1 MLAISLTFT
10 LGSKVFLITLATLY
24 AAAGAYLLASTWRKL
39 RRKPAPKRS
48 RLAKWTRRDV
58 LALAGGGVGCM
69 MWGYFI
75 EPYYLEVTRTRI
87 SSPRIKGAT
96 RPIRVAH
103 ISDMHCDPV
112 IRNELKLPE
121 MIAELEPDVIIYTG
135 DSINSYAGLDK
146 FRTCMTAL
154 AKIAPTFA
162 VRGNWDM
169 AARNKNVDLF
179 GSTGVVELAADARRL
194 DIAGTHIWVA
204 GAAARWGNGSRT
216 VPALFDSV
224 LEDVPKEDFTLFGY
238 HFPSAVYLLADRD
251 VDLLCAGHTHG
262 GQVAM
267 PFYGALITA
276 SVYEKRFEGGLYEVE
291 GAHLYVNRGVGME
304 GSVAPRVRFYC
315 RPEIS
320 FIEIEP
326 SDS

>member
-1 MLAISLTFT
+1 MLGINLTFT
-10 LGSKVFLITLATLY
+10 LGSKVFLITLATVY
-24 AAAGAYLLASTWRKL
+24 GAAGLYLLASTWRKI
-39 RRKPAPKRS
+39 RGKPAPKRS
-48 RLAKWTRRDV
+48 RPAKWTRRDV

-87 SSPRIKGAT
+87 SSPRLKGAT

-112 IRNELKLPE
+112 IRNELELPKR
-121 MIAELEPDVIIYTG
+121 IAELEPDVIIYTG
-135 DSINSYAGLDK
+135 DSINSLAGLDK

-162 VRGNWDM
+162 VRGNWDTVY
-169 AARNKNVDLF
+169 RHRKVDLF
-179 GSTGVVELAADARRL
+179 GSTGVVELDGLGKRVEA
-194 DIAGTHIWVA
+194 AGTHLWVGGVA
-204 GAAARWGNGSRT
+204 TIGT
-216 VPALFDSV
+216 VYCPRAQEMFDRA
-224 LEDVPKEDFTLFGY
+224 LEDAPPEDFKLFAYHYPSGVYTLAERG
-238 HFPSAVYLLADRD
+238 
-251 VDLLCAGHTHG
+251 VDLVCAGHTHG

-276 SVYEKRFEGGLYEVE
+276 SVYEKRFEAGLYEVQ
-291 GAHLYVNRGVGME
+291 GTHLYVNRGVGME